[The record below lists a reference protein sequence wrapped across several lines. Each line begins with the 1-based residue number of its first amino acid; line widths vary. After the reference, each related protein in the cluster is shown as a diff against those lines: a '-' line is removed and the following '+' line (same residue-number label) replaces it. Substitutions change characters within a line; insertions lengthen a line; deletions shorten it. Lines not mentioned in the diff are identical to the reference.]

1 MKFFF
6 NAHHKS
12 IHPALPDT
20 SQWLHVATVSTHAV
34 GACNGVVP
42 ADEVSQCLVESI
54 GEAVPMRC
62 AVCFSGN
69 RLAPVHSYI

>member
-6 NAHHKS
+6 YAHHKS

-20 SQWLHVATVSTHAV
+20 SQWPHVATASTHAV